1 MSTRFENDKD
11 LDRELNAIKIF
22 CEKFK
27 AKYKKLGKYDVDY
40 KVTRGDSVC
49 HIEFK
54 GRNRYIA
61 DAYPLPIA
69 ARKLVKLCDKKTE
82 GIIIW
87 GCLDGLIYGNIKHIE
102 SIGKIGGRKPREG
115 AANDVEYMLY
125 FNKQDM
131 LLEIL

>member
-1 MSTRFENDKD
+1 MSTRFENDQD

-27 AKYKKLGKYDVDY
+27 AKYKKLGKYDVD
-40 KVTRGDSVC
+40 
-49 HIEFK
+49 
-54 GRNRYIA
+54 
-61 DAYPLPIA
+61 
-69 ARKLVKLCDKKTE
+69 LCDKKTE